1 MGLRGLLGS
10 EEAEEHSESRGEW
23 NENSFPAWNSEEDAL
38 NVARTDARQSLDQ
51 TIHTIRDIDETA
63 MSTLRIDLIIIGLV
77 LTAVTSVPATLRLGN
92 VVSILGFVSIL
103 GSALLAL
110 VTNIGSNY
118 PTGVSADYLREFRAS
133 SWSEREWNE
142 WMIREYES
150 WLADASQMADG
161 DARALF
167 YTQLTLAL
175 GIVLLVAGILL
186 GVTGR
191 PPMDPLVEVG
201 NRSVRATGSTF
212 YVGPQ
217 YVRV

>member
-1 MGLRGLLGS
+1 
-10 EEAEEHSESRGEW
+10 
-23 NENSFPAWNSEEDAL
+23 
-38 NVARTDARQSLDQ
+38 
-51 TIHTIRDIDETA
+51 

-118 PTGVSADYLREFRAS
+118 PTGVSADYLREFQAS

-150 WLADASQMADG
+150 WLADTSQMADG

-175 GIVLLVAGILL
+175 GIVLLVAGIVL

-191 PPMDPLVEVG
+191 PPVDPLVEIG
-201 NRSVRATGSTF
+201 NRSARATGSTF

-217 YVRV
+217 YVRI